1 MKGLRDFKDIGLK
14 IKPVTVKIDTSDFG
28 LCDYDQIDKKFNEFV
43 LHEHKDDN
51 LPKKAKLNT

>member
-14 IKPVTVKIDTSDFG
+14 IKPVRVKIDTSDFG

-43 LHEHKDDN
+43 LFEHEMNNSPRKVQVD
-51 LPKKAKLNT
+51 T